1 MVAFGERQRGI
12 KRSVGASSPP
22 LSMSHLLSPSING
35 HINLSSSSWR
45 WVQPFAICSPHNQ
58 PPAPVCQAPAALMSP
73 CFPPGAHIAVERRTA
88 ELRARTPR
96 SMKRMLGVKECT
108 GGREKTNKTQGYL
121 HIVSYC
127 TEVCSLHEF
136 ILHCRSALQAV
147 VFLYPGATPV
157 RCHAGFL
164 LPFSWIYKK
173 NGFSQRLKHFLLQVA
188 RAFRKQD
195 TSICLSL
202 LGDNYHRILISHL

>member
-73 CFPPGAHIAVERRTA
+73 CFPPGAHIAVEKRTA
-88 ELRARTPR
+88 ELRVRTPR

-108 GGREKTNKTQGYL
+108 GGREKTNKT
-121 HIVSYC
+121 HEDTC
-127 TEVCSLHEF
+127 TSSATAQKFALCMNSFCTAARHFRQWFSF
-136 ILHCRSALQAV
+136 ILE
-147 VFLYPGATPV
+147 P
-157 RCHAGFL
+157 L
-164 LPFSWIYKK
+164 L
-173 NGFSQRLKHFLLQVA
+173 
-188 RAFRKQD
+188 
-195 TSICLSL
+195 
-202 LGDNYHRILISHL
+202 